1 MEGGPPGFRPRF
13 TAAVLLRILDR
24 QVGAL
29 SPTGRLPSV
38 VRGST
43 RLRLKPDLVT
53 AAGSGT
59 IRTRA
64 LRPPMGNACPLTPAG
79 FGLIPFR
86 SPLLRESLL
95 ISFPR
100 GTEMFQFSRL
110 PSAAYVFSD
119 RRRRIT
125 GVGFPHSEIRGS
137 KAVQRLTAAYR
148 SRPRP
153 SSAPG
158 AKASTVCPYYLDGEL
173 HPRPRAG
180 WGEYPSS
187 RPNGRLNIWPLVQ
200 FSSSAEAAWTKDF
213 RPARSLKTEQ
223 RSPDGS
229 RPPGA
234 GPVDIL
240 RKTWPVPQPKGEGP
254 LMSP

>member
-1 MEGGPPGFRPRF
+1 
-13 TAAVLLRILDR
+13 
-24 QVGAL
+24 
-29 SPTGRLPSV
+29 
-38 VRGST
+38 
-43 RLRLKPDLVT
+43 
-53 AAGSGT
+53 
-59 IRTRA
+59 
-64 LRPPMGNACPLTPAG
+64 
-79 FGLIPFR
+79 
-86 SPLLRESLL
+86 L

-173 HPRPRAG
+173 HPRPKARM
-180 WGEYPSS
+180 
-187 RPNGRLNIWPLVQ
+187 GRIPFLALVQ
-200 FSSSAEAAWTKDF
+200 FSSSAEATRAEDF
-213 RPARSLKTEQ
+213 RRARSLKTEQ
-223 RSPDGS
+223 RSPGGS
-229 RPPGA
+229 RPPDA
-234 GPVDIL
+234 GPVDIQG
-240 RKTWPVPQPKGEGP
+240 RRAFPRHGAGR
-254 LMSP
+254 M